1 MDSVLHLAETLMG
14 SPWLY
19 LLVLAL
25 VALDGFFPLV
35 PGETVV
41 IAAGAYA
48 VSGSTQ
54 APALLVAAW
63 AGALT
68 GDLISHH
75 LGRGAGPLARWFRR
89 RRWGGA
95 MLGWAERELTDRGG
109 MLLIS
114 GRFIPGG
121 RTATTLT
128 SDIVGYPRA
137 RFLGFAAIAGLL
149 WSLYSVGIGMLGG
162 LAFRTEPLLGVAVG
176 IGLAL
181 LLGGGIEAARVLRR
195 KATRSRSRAR
205 SSSVSPRQPPAA
217 RVGAPGPA
225 RGGT

>member
-1 MDSVLHLAETLMG
+1 
-14 SPWLY
+14 
-19 LLVLAL
+19 
-25 VALDGFFPLV
+25 
-35 PGETVV
+35 
-41 IAAGAYA
+41 
-48 VSGSTQ
+48 
-54 APALLVAAW
+54 
-63 AGALT
+63 
-68 GDLISHH
+68 
-75 LGRGAGPLARWFRR
+75 
-89 RRWGGA
+89 

-128 SDIVGYPRA
+128 SGIVGYPRA

-205 SSSVSPRQPPAA
+205 SSSVSPRQPRGG
-217 RVGAPGPA
+217 RVGVPGPA
-225 RGGT
+225 PGGT